1 MKSIQTQNKSGG
13 KSMKSIQT
21 NQKPLET
28 HIMVLNTIWKRKWE

>member
-1 MKSIQTQNKSGG
+1 MKSIQPQNKSGG

-28 HIMVLNTIWKRKWE
+28 QVRFLNTNWKRKWE